1 VSDTLIRLLAD
12 ENFDRRIV
20 RGVIDWLPDLDII
33 RVQDM
38 GLEGREDPSILEWAA
53 GQGRIILTHDVSTMT
68 KWAYQRTAQ
77 GLFMPG
83 VWEVKRLAP
92 VSRSIEAIVIAVSC
106 SEEDEWEGQVL
117 YLPF

>member
-1 VSDTLIRLLAD
+1 
-12 ENFDRRIV
+12 
-20 RGVIDWLPDLDII
+20 
-33 RVQDM
+33 M

-53 GQGRIILTHDVSTMT
+53 SQGRIVLTHDVSTMT

-92 VSRSIEAIVIAVSC
+92 IVRSIEAIVIAVSC
-106 SEEDEWEGQVL
+106 SEENEWENQVL
-117 YLPF
+117 YLP